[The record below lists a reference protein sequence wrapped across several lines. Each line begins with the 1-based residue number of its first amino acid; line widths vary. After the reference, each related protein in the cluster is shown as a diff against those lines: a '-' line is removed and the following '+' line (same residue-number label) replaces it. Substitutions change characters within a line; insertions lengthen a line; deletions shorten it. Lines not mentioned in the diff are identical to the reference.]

1 MLQAIH
7 DGIGRSVAVVILGL
21 LAVAFIFWG
30 VDFSLTGT
38 VFAAKVNGNDI
49 PILEFERDLRT
60 QQNQYQELYRIEITD
75 ELQREL
81 RLAVLERLIRN
92 EALLQQVE
100 SAGYHVSDDRLTA
113 AIRGRPEFQV
123 GGEFSLDVFR
133 ATMLNVG
140 MTEAGFL
147 ALQREQLSLL
157 ELTAAIMT
165 SGFYTVEE
173 YTRYVELY
181 NQRREAAYAMFT
193 VEDFLDQAT
202 VDEAAIAAHYEV
214 NKAAYYSDES
224 VDIEYIEVQ
233 GADLAADVEVT
244 EEELATY
251 YEDERYR
258 FQTDEE
264 RQARHILLDLDTEDA
279 ETDAAS
285 IIARLDAGED
295 FEALA
300 AELSEDAGTSA
311 QGGDL
316 GWISKG
322 LLVGPFEDTLFS
334 MEVGDVQGPV
344 ETDFGYHIIRLE
356 EIRAGEVR
364 TFESVRDE
372 LALDFQVRRAEELFY
387 DRASELGDRSF
398 DAFDELVSVATQME
412 LPLQTLS
419 GFTHDGST
427 SPFSISA
434 PVVQAAFD
442 PLALEQRENSG
453 PIELAD
459 DHMLVLRV
467 TGHHPPAEQSLDA
480 VRERVEQEL
489 LRAAAQELAETAS
502 ADFLAALEALQPEEE
517 DLDLEAVVQNLGGA
531 WTATAWIERTDGQVP
546 TQVLAAV
553 FRSEKPAADAVVR
566 DLVPLASG
574 DSAVFLLSAVEAG
587 QVDVIPREERN
598 LRNSQLAEQAG
609 MFELTGYAAEVR
621 NDATVRIP
629 DIVLNPIY

>member
-1 MLQAIH
+1 MLQAMR
-7 DGIGRSVAVVILGL
+7 DGIGRWVAVVILGL

-38 VFAAKVNGNDI
+38 TFAAKVNGNDI
-49 PILEFERDLRT
+49 PILEFERNLQT

-92 EALLQQVE
+92 EALIQQVE
-100 SAGYHVSDDRLTA
+100 SAGYRISDDRLTDA
-113 AIRGRPEFQV
+113 VRERPEFQV

-133 ATMLNVG
+133 ATMLNAG

-157 ELTAAIMT
+157 ELQAGIMT
-165 SGFYTVEE
+165 SGFYTSEE
-173 YTRYVELY
+173 YIRYVELY
-181 NQRREAAYAMFT
+181 NQRREVAYAMYT

-202 VDEAAIAAHYEV
+202 VDEAAIAAHYEL

-224 VDIEYIEVQ
+224 VDLEYIEVQ

-264 RQARHILLDLDTEDA
+264 RQARHILLSLDTEDA
-279 ETDAAS
+279 AADAAA
-285 IIARLDAGED
+285 IMARLDAGED
-295 FEALA
+295 FEALV
-300 AELSEDAGTSA
+300 AELSDDAGTSG

-316 GWISKG
+316 GWVSKG
-322 LLVGPFEDTLFS
+322 LLVGPFEDTLFA

-387 DRASELGDRSF
+387 DRASELADRSF
-398 DAFDELVSVATQME
+398 DAFDELASVATQME

-419 GFTHDGST
+419 GFTRDGST

-434 PVVQAAFD
+434 PVVQAAFN

-459 DHMLVLRV
+459 DHVLVLRV

-480 VRERVEQEL
+480 VRDQVEQEL

-502 ADFLAALEALQPEEE
+502 ADFLAALEALQRQE
-517 DLDLEAVVQNLGGA
+517 DPDLEAAAQGLGGA
-531 WTATAWIERTDGQVP
+531 WTATAWVERTDGQVP

-553 FRSEKPAADAVVR
+553 FRSVKPGADAVVSE
-566 DLVPLASG
+566 LVPLASG

-598 LRNSQLAEQAG
+598 LRSMQLAEQAG
-609 MFELTGYAAEVR
+609 MYELTGYAAEVR

>member
-1 MLQAIH
+1 
-7 DGIGRSVAVVILGL
+7 
-21 LAVAFIFWG
+21 
-30 VDFSLTGT
+30 
-38 VFAAKVNGNDI
+38 
-49 PILEFERDLRT
+49 
-60 QQNQYQELYRIEITD
+60 
-75 ELQREL
+75 
-81 RLAVLERLIRN
+81 
-92 EALLQQVE
+92 
-100 SAGYHVSDDRLTA
+100 
-113 AIRGRPEFQV
+113 
-123 GGEFSLDVFR
+123 
-133 ATMLNVG
+133 
-140 MTEAGFL
+140 
-147 ALQREQLSLL
+147 
-157 ELTAAIMT
+157 
-165 SGFYTVEE
+165 
-173 YTRYVELY
+173 VELY
-181 NQRREAAYAMFT
+181 NQRREVAYAMFA

-224 VDIEYIEVQ
+224 VDFEYIEVQ

-264 RQARHILLDLDTEDA
+264 RQARHILLSLDTEDVEA
-279 ETDAAS
+279 DAAA

-300 AELSEDAGTSA
+300 AELSEDAGTSG

-316 GWISKG
+316 GWVGKG
-322 LLVGPFEDTLFS
+322 LLIGPFEDTLFA

-372 LALDFQVRRAEELFY
+372 LARDFQVRRSEELFY
-387 DRASELGDRSF
+387 DRASELADLSF

-419 GFTHDGST
+419 GFTRDGST

-442 PLALEQRENSG
+442 PLALEQRGNSG

-459 DHMLVLRV
+459 DHVLVLRV

-480 VRERVEQEL
+480 VRDRVEQEL

-502 ADFLAALEALQPEEE
+502 ADFLAALEARQPEA
-517 DLDLEAVVQNLGGA
+517 DLDLETVAQELGGA
-531 WTATAWIERTDGQVP
+531 WTATAWVERTDGQVP

-553 FRSEKPAADAVVR
+553 FRSVKPAADAVVR
-566 DLVPLASG
+566 ELVSLASG
-574 DSAVFLLSAVEAG
+574 DSAVFMLSAVEVG
-587 QVDVIPREERN
+587 QIDAIPRDEQN
-598 LRNSQLAEQAG
+598 LRHTQLAEQAG

-629 DIVLNPIY
+629 DIVLDPIY

>member
-38 VFAAKVNGNDI
+38 TFAAKVNGNDI

-100 SAGYHVSDDRLTA
+100 SAGYRVSDDRLTA
-113 AIRGRPEFQV
+113 AIRRRPQFQV

-157 ELTAAIMT
+157 ELQAGIMT

-279 ETDAAS
+279 ETDAAA

-412 LPLQTLS
+412 LPLHTLS

-459 DHMLVLRV
+459 DHVLVLRV

-566 DLVPLASG
+566 ELVPLASG

>member
-1 MLQAIH
+1 MLQAMR
-7 DGIGRSVAVVILGL
+7 DGIGRWVAVVILGL

-38 VFAAKVNGNDI
+38 TFAAKVNGDDI
-49 PILEFERDLRT
+49 PILEFERDLQT

-81 RLAVLERLIRN
+81 RLTVLERLIRN
-92 EALLQQVE
+92 EALIQQVD
-100 SAGYHVSDDRLTA
+100 SAGYHVSDDRLTNSV
-113 AIRGRPEFQV
+113 RERPEFQV

-133 ATMLNVG
+133 ATLLNVG

-157 ELTAAIMT
+157 ELQAGIMT
-165 SGFYTVEE
+165 SGFYTAEE

-181 NQRREAAYAMFT
+181 NQRREVAYAMFA

-224 VDIEYIEVQ
+224 VDFEYIEVQ

-264 RQARHILLDLDTEDA
+264 RQARHILLSLDTEDA
-279 ETDAAS
+279 EAGAAA

-300 AELSEDAGTSA
+300 AELSEDAGTSG

-316 GWISKG
+316 GWVSKG
-322 LLVGPFEDTLFS
+322 LLIGPFEDTLFA

-372 LALDFQVRRAEELFY
+372 LARDFQVRRSEELFY
-387 DRASELGDRSF
+387 DRASELADRSF

-412 LPLQTLS
+412 LPLQTLP
-419 GFTHDGST
+419 GFTRDGST

-442 PLALEQRENSG
+442 PLALEQRGNSG

-459 DHMLVLRV
+459 DHVLVLRV

-480 VRERVEQEL
+480 VRDRVEQEL

-502 ADFLAALEALQPEEE
+502 ADFLAALEALQPEEA
-517 DLDLEAVVQNLGGA
+517 DLDLEAAAQELGGA
-531 WTATAWIERTDGQVP
+531 WTATAWVERTDGQVP

-553 FRSEKPAADAVVR
+553 FRSVKPSADAVVR
-566 DLVPLASG
+566 ELVPLASG
-574 DSAVFLLSAVEAG
+574 DSAVFLLSSVEAG
-587 QVDVIPREERN
+587 QIDAIPREEQN
-598 LRNSQLAEQAG
+598 LRHTQLAEQAG